1 MLTDAADEW
10 SGLLLTDVEEEEPE
24 LLLLMVTG
32 WRVTEGPP
40 SNWKQKGS
48 GSLESILHFASFRWN
63 EENKYST

>member
-32 WRVTEGPP
+32 WKVTEGPP
-40 SNWKQKGS
+40 SNWKQKVV
-48 GSLESILHFASFRWN
+48 
-63 EENKYST
+63 